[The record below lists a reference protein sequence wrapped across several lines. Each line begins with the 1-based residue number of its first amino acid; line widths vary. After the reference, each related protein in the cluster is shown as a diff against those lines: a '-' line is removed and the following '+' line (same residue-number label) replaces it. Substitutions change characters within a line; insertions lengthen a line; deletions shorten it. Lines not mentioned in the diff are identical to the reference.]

1 MGYWTYYLAWIA
13 LTYALHRPWMM
24 VGALGFFVLRPFIP
38 DPFVL
43 ARTWRR
49 IRTLEGQIAANPAN
63 VTARRDLAEIWLTR
77 LRPRRALALLD
88 EARARRDGGSASKPP
103 AESAAPIATA
113 DAELLYLTGVARVRI
128 GDAEGA
134 LEPLVQ
140 AVDLDP
146 RVRFGEPYL
155 VAAEALTALGRF
167 EEAED
172 ALDRYVRSNS
182 SSLQGY
188 VRLAEVRKARGDRQG
203 ARRALGEALDT
214 WAQIPG
220 YRRRKELGW
229 WLRAW
234 VARLS
239 T

>member
-1 MGYWTYYLAWIA
+1 
-13 LTYALHRPWMM
+13 MM
-24 VGALGFFVLRPFIP
+24 AGLLVFFVLRPFIP

-43 ARTWRR
+43 ARTWGR
-49 IRTLEGQIAANPAN
+49 IRALDSQIAANPAN
-63 VTARRDLAEIWLTR
+63 VTARRDLAVIWLER

-88 EARARRDGGSASKPP
+88 EARARTP
-103 AESAAPIATA
+103 A
-113 DAELLYLTGVARVRI
+113 DAELLYLTGLARFRS

-140 AVDLDP
+140 AVDIDP

-155 VAAEALTALGRF
+155 VAAEALLSLDRL

-172 ALDRYVRSNS
+172 ALDRYVSSNS

-188 VRLAEVRKARGDRQG
+188 VRLAEARKRRGDREG
-203 ARRALGEALDT
+203 AQKALREALDT
-214 WAQIPG
+214 WSQLPG
-220 YRRRKELGW
+220 YRRRSEVGW

-234 VARLS
+234 AARIW
-239 T
+239 